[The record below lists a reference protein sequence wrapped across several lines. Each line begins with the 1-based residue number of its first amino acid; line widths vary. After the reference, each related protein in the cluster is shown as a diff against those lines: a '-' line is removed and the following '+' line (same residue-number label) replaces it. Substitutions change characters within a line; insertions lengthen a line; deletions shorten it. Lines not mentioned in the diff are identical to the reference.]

1 MKKRKTEAQE
11 AMQLNKIEDIL
22 TKDEEIIL
30 KLKPETRVFI
40 LEGFLKG
47 LPLALIW
54 AAFDTVMI
62 YFLITKSGLIE
73 ENPNMIWFL
82 VFFFG
87 LHLVPVWLWI
97 ANIVKRVAGFKNVEY
112 ALTDKRAIV
121 RSGVIGIDF
130 KFIYYTDIESVNVK
144 VGILERIFNVGD
156 VVIKS
161 KTQTVVFDDI
171 TTPYMYSG
179 RIIDTVRDLK
189 ADVYFPNDLRPEEN
203 HGYNTKYVK
212 RFDDNEKK

>member
-11 AMQLNKIEDIL
+11 AMQLNMIDDIL

-30 KLKPETRVFI
+30 RLKPEKRVFI